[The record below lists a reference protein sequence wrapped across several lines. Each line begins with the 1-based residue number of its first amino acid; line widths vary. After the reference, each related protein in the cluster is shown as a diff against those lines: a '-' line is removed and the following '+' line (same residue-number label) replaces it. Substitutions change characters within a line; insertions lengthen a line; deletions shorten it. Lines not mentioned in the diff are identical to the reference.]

1 MSDAAHRAGGAAVAA
16 PPIVEVH
23 GVTKRYGHDI
33 GVADVTFD
41 VREGE
46 ILGLLGPNGSGK
58 TTLLRLMLG
67 LLHVTRGRIT
77 IFGRDVADAGPTLRS
92 RIGYLPG
99 DLALYDQQTVWQYLR
114 FVAALRRMDLRS
126 SIASLCERFGLD
138 PTRRIGDLSRGTR
151 QKVAVVQ
158 AFMHAPDLLLLD
170 EPTSGLDPIVQREFE
185 SLVDETRLRGA
196 TILLSSHILAEVE
209 RLADRVAVMRE
220 GCLAVVDDVAM
231 LKSRFRRTID
241 LEFPS
246 SVDPEPFRA
255 LDGVSDVHVS
265 RRTLSCSV
273 VGPETALLREA
284 VARGVVGVHAHD
296 PSLDDIF
303 MRIIDGPPAPPPGPP
318 AQPPGPPLAPR

>member
-1 MSDAAHRAGGAAVAA
+1 MSSVPPVRPPA

-23 GVTKRYGHDI
+23 DVTKRYGREV
-33 GVADVTFD
+33 GVANVSFD

-46 ILGLLGPNGSGK
+46 VLGLLGPNGSGK

-67 LLHVTRGRIT
+67 LLHITSGRIA
-77 IFGRDVADAGPTLRS
+77 IFGRDVGDAGPRLRA

-99 DLALYDQQTVWQYLR
+99 DLALYDQQTVRQYLR
-114 FVAALRRMDLRS
+114 FVAALRRMDLRE
-126 SIASLCERFGLD
+126 SIEALAGRFDLD
-138 PTRRIGDLSRGTR
+138 LDRRIGDLSRGTR

-158 AFMHAPDLLLLD
+158 AFMHGPALLLLD

-185 SLVDETRLRGA
+185 ALVDETRLRGA

-231 LKSRFRRTID
+231 LKSRFTRTID
-241 LEFPS
+241 LEFPAA
-246 SVDPEPFRA
+246 VDPEPFRA
-255 LDGVSDVHVS
+255 IPGVSDVHVA

-303 MRIIDGPPAPPPGPP
+303 MRIIDGPRA
-318 AQPPGPPLAPR
+318 